1 MCENGLEACIA
12 GDVLDEV
19 AKYLD
24 DGDLISSLAPASR
37 TLATAVDH
45 CAARRCRALWST
57 SAEIE
62 ARGVRLG
69 SAFLARRSRPV
80 LKTHGPM
87 EMRLPLASK
96 LPQQIYEDSDSD
108 EDEDEDRYLLIDVN
122 VKTRAGVIVGRR
134 SVMMDCVCGYPFGGG
149 ELQFAYSG
157 EFRFDA
163 PLTIAENLKPWNF
176 YARYS
181 NVDDNIESGWY
192 CEMGNIVGT
201 KNCVHGNSTYGF
213 NLVNHNFPDELM
225 AAGLIDRYRRSQL
238 PSSRVVVSVRVDLF
252 RKDGESMCLFDG
264 PVGIPGHDDWPEQG
278 NWDYMDDTAAD
289 LKRIGIPLEAADTD
303 INSNL
308 LPPGDFEP
316 SGYSFRKYKA
326 ADTLH
331 CSPVV
336 FAKYPEGDRG
346 AFELVAVRLGFNTER
361 ASLDEEHLT
370 SIGSPHMGGK
380 VVQGLYALDAW
391 S

>member
-12 GDVLDEV
+12 GDILDEV

-24 DGDLISSLAPASR
+24 DGDLGSSLAPASR

-62 ARGVRLG
+62 ALGVRLG

-80 LKTHGPM
+80 RMTHAP
-87 EMRLPLASK
+87 ERSVLPLASR
-96 LPQQIYEDSDSD
+96 YDNSD
-108 EDEDEDRYLLIDVN
+108 EDEDEDEEDRYLLIDVN

-134 SVMMDCVCGYPFGGG
+134 SVMMDCGYHVENQALHFD
-149 ELQFAYSG
+149 ASG

-176 YARYS
+176 YARYP
-181 NVDDNIESGWY
+181 NRNDNIESGWY
-192 CEMGNIVGT
+192 CEMGNIVGS
-201 KNCVHGNSTYGF
+201 KNCVVGGRAYGY
-213 NLVNHNFPDELM
+213 NKVNHNFPDEQM
-225 AAGLIDRYRRSQL
+225 AAGLIEQYRRSQL
-238 PSSRVVVSVRVDLF
+238 PSNRLVVSVRVDLF
-252 RKDGESMCLFDG
+252 RKDGKSMCLFDD
-264 PVGIPGHDDWPEQG
+264 PVGIPTHDDWPGQV
-278 NWDYMDDTAAD
+278 NWDDDMFADSVAAD
-289 LKRIGIPLEAADTD
+289 LEKFGVPLEAADPD
-303 INSNL
+303 LNSNL

-316 SGYSFRKYKA
+316 SGSKYMLYKEA
-326 ADTLH
+326 NTLH

-336 FAKYPEGDRG
+336 FAKYPDGDRG
-346 AFELVAVRLGFNTER
+346 TFELVAVRLGFNTEW
-361 ASLDEEHLT
+361 ASLDDEILSST
-370 SIGSPHMGGK
+370 SPPHMGAK
-380 VVQGLYALDAW
+380 VIRGLYALDAW